1 MQARSAT
8 GATAAATQSQPEPQ
22 DMPLLGGARLPLM
35 GFGTYKVES
44 SAAVTC
50 ALRPLSALW
59 PPCIVSLAPH
69 LALKQFAVPNRLMH
83 P

>member
-22 DMPLLGGARLPLM
+22 DVALPGGGRLPLM

-50 ALRPLSALW
+50 ALRPLSALSANCAYCHRTLSTFQYYHL
-59 PPCIVSLAPH
+59 CILS
-69 LALKQFAVPNRLMH
+69 QY
-83 P
+83 